1 MEGSFFPILHSRG
14 GYYRAQR
21 LLSRQHRPL
30 IQQQRKLMQED
41 GAFHVPC
48 AAVLCVM
55 LAVTT
60 AAAEP
65 AHGYSAAVGSQEHS
79 AMAAAHE
86 GGYWH
91 SMGMAS
97 RSAKC
102 PGIIIDY
109 RILSLTPIPFAG
121 APAFRFTSKVAL
133 SNVGPRP
140 LRKWALS
147 FGYVNQEAIG
157 EVDGAVVPA
166 GVQLPVAGNGLELS
180 SPPGAAFLLT
190 AVQSGGQKR
199 RFQHVIQ
206 LAGTE
211 VAATS
216 AAAALPRTIS
226 LDATGFTCSDTP
238 MVSGRNDTLR
248 VCCPSTGPSQE
259 TQVRST
265 MAPLPLPTLPISS
278 QGLQIQWDVLSANA
292 SQYTVAVRVSNTQR
306 YTAVSSNPGWSLQW
320 AWQMGE
326 MILECDGCQTLRQGG
341 CTSCPACLLT
351 PFETP
356 QHSPMYTDSLFPD
369 CTSCP
374 ACIDNPS
381 ITNPY
386 SCDPIPTIVDGSPHV
401 SLESLLAPVLLLPS
415 FLLYPFPF
423 PSSPASAS
431 PLLPFFLH
439 FLSLLPVICFP
450 NPRHPSLNGSLS
462 AAAYDNSASTT
473 FTMLLAKAQQYWDP
487 SLLTFPANFTAQV
500 SNQSQGFA
508 CDPPA
513 ALSPAALETVVGGR
527 QTMNAK
533 AFFNTSLAPSPSCA
547 CGCSSSNTSQGGGQC
562 DAATSTSA
570 DPAATVLLG
579 EDLAGLV
586 VPGQSEGS
594 CGTGCGIQAHVTV
607 SDADETG
614 WTMRVALW
622 NSAQPTIKNWTAVL
636 AFPQGFAENLQ
647 EASSVVAQFD
657 SPPYGDNLMISG
669 EPSVNQWLLGDGG
682 NVQWTLRFNRT
693 PNTAGFNA
701 TGGDTVAIS
710 SSVFPL
716 AVLVGGQQCQMP
728 AFLPTA
734 KAAGTGGSRGGAVW
748 WSVAVAVAV
757 AVWALLC

>member
-41 GAFHVPC
+41 RAFHVPC
-48 AAVLCVM
+48 ATVLCVM

-65 AHGYSAAVGSQEHS
+65 AHGYSAAVGSQDHTPAPS
-79 AMAAAHE
+79 PSPSPAPAPAPAPL
-86 GGYWH
+86 GQ
-91 SMGMAS
+91 SLLTS
-97 RSAKC
+97 SAKC

-121 APAFRFTSKVAL
+121 APAFRFTSKVTL

-238 MVSGRNDTLR
+238 MLSGRNDTLR

-259 TQVRST
+259 TQV
-265 MAPLPLPTLPISS
+265 APLPLPTLPISS

-326 MILECDGCQTLRQGG
+326 MILECDGCQTLRQG
-341 CTSCPACLLT
+341 
-351 PFETP
+351 
-356 QHSPMYTDSLFPD
+356 D

-386 SCDPIPTIVDGSPHV
+386 SCDPIPTIVDGSP
-401 SLESLLAPVLLLPS
+401 
-415 FLLYPFPF
+415 
-423 PSSPASAS
+423 
-431 PLLPFFLH
+431 
-439 FLSLLPVICFP
+439 
-450 NPRHPSLNGSLS
+450 LNGSLS
-462 AAAYDNSASTT
+462 AAAYDNSSSTT

-533 AFFNTSLAPSPSCA
+533 ASYVVTCGTVAGNGPLPTCSVSASAFFNTSLAPSPSCA

-562 DAATSTSA
+562 DAATSASA

-622 NSAQPTIKNWTAVL
+622 NSAPPTIKNWTAVL

-757 AVWALLC
+757 WALLC

>member
-41 GAFHVPC
+41 RAFHVPC
-48 AAVLCVM
+48 ATVLCVM

-65 AHGYSAAVGSQEHS
+65 AHGYSAAVGSQDHTPAPS
-79 AMAAAHE
+79 PSPSPAPAPAPAPAPL
-86 GGYWH
+86 GQ
-91 SMGMAS
+91 SLLTS
-97 RSAKC
+97 SAKC

-121 APAFRFTSKVAL
+121 APAFRFTSKVTL

-238 MVSGRNDTLR
+238 MLSGRNDTLR

-259 TQVRST
+259 TQV
-265 MAPLPLPTLPISS
+265 APLPLPTLPISS

-326 MILECDGCQTLRQGG
+326 MILECDGCQTLRQG
-341 CTSCPACLLT
+341 
-351 PFETP
+351 
-356 QHSPMYTDSLFPD
+356 D

-386 SCDPIPTIVDGSPHV
+386 SCDPIPTIVDGSP
-401 SLESLLAPVLLLPS
+401 
-415 FLLYPFPF
+415 
-423 PSSPASAS
+423 
-431 PLLPFFLH
+431 
-439 FLSLLPVICFP
+439 
-450 NPRHPSLNGSLS
+450 LNGSLS
-462 AAAYDNSASTT
+462 AAAYDNSSSTT

-533 AFFNTSLAPSPSCA
+533 ASYVVTCGTVAGNGPLPTCSVSASAFFNTSLAPSPSCA

-562 DAATSTSA
+562 DAATSASA

-622 NSAQPTIKNWTAVL
+622 NSAPPTIKNWTAVL

-757 AVWALLC
+757 WALLC

>member
-41 GAFHVPC
+41 RAFHVPC

-55 LAVTT
+55 LAATT

-65 AHGYSAAVGSQEHS
+65 AHGYRAAVGSQEHS

-86 GGYWH
+86 APAPSPSPSPAPAPAPAPLGQ
-91 SMGMAS
+91 SLLTS
-97 RSAKC
+97 SAKC

-121 APAFRFTSKVAL
+121 APAFRFTCKVTL
-133 SNVGPRP
+133 YNVGPRP

-157 EVDGAVVPA
+157 EVDRAVVPA

-259 TQVRST
+259 TQV
-265 MAPLPLPTLPISS
+265 APLPLPTLPISS

-326 MILECDGCQTLRQGG
+326 MILECDGCQTLRQGAMFH
-341 CTSCPACLLT
+341 SSHFLLR
-351 PFETP
+351 F
-356 QHSPMYTDSLFPD
+356 SSF
-369 CTSCP
+369 
-374 ACIDNPS
+374 
-381 ITNPY
+381 
-386 SCDPIPTIVDGSPHV
+386 
-401 SLESLLAPVLLLPS
+401 LPS
-415 FLLYPFPF
+415 FFTPF
-423 PSSPASAS
+423 PSLLHPLPLS

-533 AFFNTSLAPSPSCA
+533 ASYVVTCGTVAGNGPLPTCSVSASAFFNTSLAPSPSCA

-562 DAATSTSA
+562 DAATSSSA

-657 SPPYGDNLMISG
+657 SPPYGDNLMLSG

-734 KAAGTGGSRGGAVW
+734 KAAGT
-748 WSVAVAVAV
+748 
-757 AVWALLC
+757 ALGVF